1 MFLNSVRDKKE
12 MPIHAKKTKKL
23 QVSNSSLLRVCA
35 QYVVADPEGT
45 SWNKNSFAHSTQ
57 PSWQV
62 KLNPHVPVTL
72 KPGLHTN
79 Q

>member
-12 MPIHAKKTKKL
+12 MPIHAKKKKKL

-45 SWNKNSFAHSTQ
+45 SWNKNSFAHST
-57 PSWQV
+57 
-62 KLNPHVPVTL
+62 
-72 KPGLHTN
+72 
-79 Q
+79 